1 MMIRGSRTLARE
13 VSRRTRLYYNWIRI
27 SKTHISDS
35 RERKINYVFLPGEH
49 AHDAPHQDSAQHH
62 GEEAQDGQD
71 VLNILGKLLVSNFKT
86 NIIGKADFVVQFLV
100 SSFGKFICV
109 IKKK

>member
-13 VSRRTRLYYNWIRI
+13 VRRKTRLYYNWIRI

-71 VLNILGKLLVSNFKT
+71 VLKNLAINI
-86 NIIGKADFVVQFLV
+86 
-100 SSFGKFICV
+100 FGKFSFV
-109 IKKK
+109 